1 MKNFLTL
8 VALCI
13 IIFSCKKEAP
23 KSSAT
28 DLLTFSF
35 KQAYNPVNMDVEGI
49 VTGNE
54 IKVSLP
60 GSTTLKGL
68 KATFTTSSLV
78 TVTVNGLNQVSN
90 ASANDF
96 DNPVIYKVTAEDG
109 STKDYTVSINK
120 ILSAEKELKN
130 FFINFKSFSGIPKQ
144 SIAKLSGTNNFTV
157 YLPPHISSKA
167 VQVYFGNSLRASVSL
182 NNKTLTAGDSLDL
195 SAPITLTV
203 TAEDKSTQ
211 NYTITPKSIS
221 QEIDNQINAF
231 MKKYT
236 ITGLTFA
243 ITNQEQLAYAKGYG
257 IANKANNAPV
267 TTNSLFRIASVSKPI
282 TSIAIM
288 KLLEAGKLSLDDKVF
303 GDNGI
308 LGNKYGGKPYR
319 NGYENITVKH
329 ILEHS
334 AGLATNDGNDP
345 MFSEFNL
352 TQDQIIE
359 NVVKNRNLYSTPDT
373 KYAYSNFGYCV
384 LGRIIEKLS
393 DMTYEQYVRKEVLT
407 PAGTG
412 KMQITANTIATRK
425 ENEVIY
431 YNLNDNPYASNVA
444 RMDSHGGWIAS
455 SIDLVK
461 LLSQVD
467 GFNGKPDILKPATI
481 DIMTQYSPLGSSY
494 SLGWQVNQSYNWW
507 HTGLLTGTSSE
518 LVRAANGF
526 SWAIITN
533 YGVLGTNDAYFTDL
547 DNLGWSII
555 NTVKEWPDYD
565 LF

>member
-23 KSSAT
+23 KSSAK
-28 DLLTFSF
+28 DILTFSF
-35 KQAYNPVNMDVEGI
+35 KQSVTSVDVDVEGVI
-49 VTGNE
+49 TGNE

-60 GSTTLKGL
+60 SGTTLKGL
-68 KATFTTSSLV
+68 KATFTTSPLA
-78 TVTVNGLNQVSN
+78 TVTVNDRYQVSN
-90 ASANDF
+90 ASTNDF
-96 DNPVIYKVTAEDG
+96 TNPVTYKVTAEDG
-109 STKDYTVSINK
+109 STKDYTVSISK
-120 ILSAEKELKN
+120 LPSSEKQLTS
-130 FFINFKSFSGIPKQ
+130 FYINFKTFSEAPTITKAK
-144 SIAKLSGTNNFTV
+144 IAGNNFTIFM
-157 YLPPHISSKA
+157 PPHINSKR
-167 VQVYFGNSLRASVSL
+167 VKVLFTNSLKASVSL
-182 NNKTLTAGDSLDL
+182 NNKPIASGDSLDL

-203 TAEDKSTQ
+203 IAEDKSTQ

-231 MKKYT
+231 MKKYNV
-236 ITGLTFA
+236 TGLTFA
-243 ITNQEQLAYAKGYG
+243 ITNKEKLAYAKGYG
-257 IANKANNAPV
+257 IANKANNTPV
-267 TTNSLFRIASVSKPI
+267 TINSLFRIASVSKPI

-329 ILEHS
+329 ILEHT

-345 MFSEFNL
+345 MFSAFNL

-359 NVVKNRNLYSTPDT
+359 NVVKNRNLYSTPGT

-384 LGRIIEKLS
+384 LGRIIEKVS
-393 DMTYEQYVRKEVLT
+393 GMAYEQYVRKEILT
-407 PAGTG
+407 PTGTG
-412 KMQITANTIATRK
+412 KMQITGNTIATRK
-425 ENEVIY
+425 ENEVVY
-431 YNLNDNPYASNVA
+431 YNPSDSPYTYNVA

-461 LLSQVD
+461 LMSQVD
-467 GFNGKPDILKPATI
+467 GFRIKPDILKFETI
-481 DIMTQYSPLGSSY
+481 DTMTKFSPLGSNY

-547 DNLGWSII
+547 DNLGWNII
-555 NTVKEWPDYD
+555 NAIKEWPDYD